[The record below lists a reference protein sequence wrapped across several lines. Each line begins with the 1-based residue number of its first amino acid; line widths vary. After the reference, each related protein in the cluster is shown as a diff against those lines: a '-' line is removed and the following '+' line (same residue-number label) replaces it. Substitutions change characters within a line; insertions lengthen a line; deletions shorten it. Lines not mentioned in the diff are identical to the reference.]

1 MTPLGSQAR
10 RLLPHC
16 GGCVRDGLY
25 RESYIRAVTLSSVL
39 TPFRVTKSSNP
50 RATAR
55 RLVEALAKGETVSCT
70 AYGRRRLR
78 GHDVDAVLHKI
89 DVLVSAELPAV
100 RGGYLHRRGGE
111 RFWLWSLG
119 EPKPVAWYG
128 REEPDPQN

>member
-1 MTPLGSQAR
+1 
-10 RLLPHC
+10 
-16 GGCVRDGLY
+16 LY